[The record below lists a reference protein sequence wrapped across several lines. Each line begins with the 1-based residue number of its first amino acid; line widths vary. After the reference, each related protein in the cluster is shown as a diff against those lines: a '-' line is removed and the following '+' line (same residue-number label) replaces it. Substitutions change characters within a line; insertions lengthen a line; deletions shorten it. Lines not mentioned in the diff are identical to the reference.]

1 MAWLDDSTAA
11 SVPAAT
17 FFQNPGPY
25 VLPDMTKVADDWA
38 DLIDASL
45 DLPINVTELGAIPI
59 AGAGDVWTNVRTDG
73 LPNGINP
80 LLHTCSEWTSAS
92 EANSGRVLTLA
103 IDKTLMCITP
113 DLYVGIWHIPRMIQ
127 NRRDWYPS
135 R

>member
-73 LPNGINP
+73 LPNGINLP
-80 LLHTCSEWTSAS
+80 LHTCSEWTSAS